1 MDDFGLFSVLY
12 LIIALAGFPYAYIDY
27 GYRGIIAFYLVEQ
40 SVVCAVFVAGYWSV
54 LRSGQD
60 IIMFYCKQH
69 CRRGESC
76 LWVGSVS
83 SESEFTHMTNV
94 VLTTLEC
101 SISHCVQ
108 LTFDHKYVVFLGV
121 LNYLKLVI

>member
-27 GYRGIIAFYLVEQ
+27 GYRVIIAFYLVEQ

-60 IIMFYCKQH
+60 IIMFCCNTALPK
-69 CRRGESC
+69 RR
-76 LWVGSVS
+76 
-83 SESEFTHMTNV
+83 
-94 VLTTLEC
+94 VLFMGG
-101 SISHCVQ
+101 I
-108 LTFDHKYVVFLGV
+108 GV
-121 LNYLKLVI
+121 I

>member
-12 LIIALAGFPYAYIDY
+12 LIIALVGFPYAYIDY

-60 IIMFYCKQH
+60 IIMFCCNTALPK
-69 CRRGESC
+69 RR
-76 LWVGSVS
+76 
-83 SESEFTHMTNV
+83 
-94 VLTTLEC
+94 VLFMGG
-101 SISHCVQ
+101 I
-108 LTFDHKYVVFLGV
+108 GV
-121 LNYLKLVI
+121 I